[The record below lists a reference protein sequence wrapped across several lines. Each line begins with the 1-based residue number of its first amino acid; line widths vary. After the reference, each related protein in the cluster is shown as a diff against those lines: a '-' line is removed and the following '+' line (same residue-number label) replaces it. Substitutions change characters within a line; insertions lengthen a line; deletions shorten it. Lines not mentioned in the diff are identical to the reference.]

1 MMDMQKTRSASG
13 EADLGTLSREVD
25 GLRRDVAAILSRLTA
40 GAGES
45 AEKLG
50 ADLSGVVDEATRL
63 AERKGRETRVSV
75 ERSIRENPL
84 TALGVAAG
92 VGLLVGL
99 VSRR

>member
-1 MMDMQKTRSASG
+1 MDMQKSRAASA

-45 AEKLG
+45 AGKLG
-50 ADLSGVVDEATRL
+50 ADLGGVADEATRL
-63 AERKGRETRVSV
+63 ADRKGRETRVAV
-75 ERSIRENPL
+75 ERTIRDNPL

-99 VSRR
+99 ISRR